1 MVIDKDTYIK
11 LVRFDVT
18 KEHQIT
24 FSDGVSQVDY
34 FLNQINGVE
43 LTASSYQR
51 KEYKIRFP
59 ALIDSIEQYNYA
71 IVQNKPESYKYYF
84 YYITDMEYISDELT
98 DVTIKLD
105 VFQTYQFDFHY
116 LRSLVE
122 REHANTDNVGDNTI
136 PEGIEKGFFT
146 LNKKEQVEE
155 LNRIVYVVQVKKIE
169 DGTTAIST
177 NLGGIQGKGGYYVCR
192 YYKNVLQ
199 IINEYASTE
208 QYTDVTIEDIESI
221 YMIPYAFTNFNFD
234 SAYVDQPDG
243 WIRQLGR
250 NSEFGEMTF
259 PNRFDVSIN
268 KPNSIDGY
276 IPKNK
281 KLLTR
286 EFNYLIVSNQN
297 GATEELAY
305 EDFNT
310 SDCQFEVA
318 GIPVQGGSGLIIPIK
333 YGHRYSVGDILYYDD
348 IYSLPAGKYPVTD
361 FYYDSFKYWLQM
373 NSFNIQTGA
382 IESGIESIAGAVQL
396 GVGAYS
402 GDVGGIISGGTRT
415 LGIFGYAFNLYK
427 EMNNKKKIPPASI
440 SQSCNGNVLTALR
453 ENSFAFYHYSIQ
465 REYAEIIDNYF
476 SNFGYKTLKTKV
488 PNITGRSNW
497 NYVKTIEANVDSTT
511 VPEKYINEF
520 KQMLNNGITFWHNP
534 ATFMDYSQTNSI
546 V

>member
-1 MVIDKDTYIK
+1 MAVITKDSYIK

-24 FSDGVSQVDY
+24 FSDGTAQIDY
-34 FLNQINGVE
+34 FINQLAGTE

-51 KEYKIRFP
+51 KDFKIRFP
-59 ALIDSIEQYNYA
+59 ALIDSIEKYNYA

-116 LRSLVE
+116 LRSLIE
-122 REHANTDNVGDNTI
+122 REHANSDNVGENTI

-155 LNRIVYVVQVKKIE
+155 LNRIVYVVQTKKTYI
-169 DGTTAIST
+169 DGTTAMST
-177 NLGGIQGKGGYYVCR
+177 NLGGIHGKGAYYICR
-192 YYKNVLQ
+192 YYQNVVDL
-199 IINEYASTE
+199 IDVYVRDMFSTN
-208 QYTDVTIEDIESI
+208 VTINDVESI
-221 YMIPYAFTNFNFD
+221 YMIPYAFTNLGL
-234 SAYVDQPDG
+234 SASIVDQNEG
-243 WIRQLGR
+243 WIVQLGVD
-250 NSEFGEMTF
+250 FGTMLR
-259 PNRFDVSIN
+259 PNRIDFSIN
-268 KPNSIDGY
+268 KPTTIDGY
-276 IPKNK
+276 VPKNK

-286 EFNYLIVSNQN
+286 EFNYLVVSNQN

-310 SDCQFEVA
+310 SDCQFDIA
-318 GIPVQGGSGLIIPIK
+318 GMPVQGGSGTLIPLK
-333 YGHRYSVGDILYYDD
+333 YGHRYNSGDIAFYDD
-348 IYSLPAGKYPVTD
+348 IYSLPSGKYPVTD

-382 IESGIESIAGAVQL
+382 IESGIESLAGIIQI
-396 GVGAYS
+396 GSGAYS
-402 GDVGGIISGGTRT
+402 GNAEGIASGTSR
-415 LGIFGYAFNLYK
+415 IFGIYGYAYNLYK
-427 EMNNKKKIPPASI
+427 EMYNKRKIPPASI

-476 SNFGYKTLKTKV
+476 SKFGYKTLQNKV
-488 PNITGRSNW
+488 PNITGRTNW
-497 NYVKTIEANVDSTT
+497 NYVKTIEALVDSDV
-511 VPEKYINEF
+511 VPEKYIEEY

-534 ATFMDYSQTNSI
+534 ATFLDYSQNNAI